1 MCVCVY
7 HAQRERDSCWQQL
20 SHVGGWRSACV
31 HVSVFPCVCVCTCK
45 CVGRAAGSSFTG
57 KKKKKKTKSRARE
70 NAIKYVGGNFS
81 FQVNLS

>member
-1 MCVCVY
+1 MCVCVT
-7 HAQRERDSCWQQL
+7 HKQRETVAGSSCTMQ
-20 SHVGGWRSACV
+20 GWVVQCMCARERV
-31 HVSVFPCVCVCTCK
+31 PVCVCA
-45 CVGRAAGSSFTG
+45 RANVQGELLVAASLEK